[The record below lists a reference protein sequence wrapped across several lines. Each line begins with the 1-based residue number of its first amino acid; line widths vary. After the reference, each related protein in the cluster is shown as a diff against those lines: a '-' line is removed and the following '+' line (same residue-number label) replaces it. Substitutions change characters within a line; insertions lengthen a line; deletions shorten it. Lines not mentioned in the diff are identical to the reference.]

1 MTVFSSF
8 FPIRTIVA
16 LILLQKPTH
25 KTCTSIL
32 TQTYRHTHTYNELTQ
47 LICMNN
53 WHFNICV
60 ALIPLPGKYGACS
73 REKQKYETVTVA
85 IGGDPGGTG
94 GGGGDVSPLE
104 FFWGDRPPPPLD
116 FWKLEKYLF
125 KYLHFKHNES
135 NTKRLIQHKN
145 TTKHTKS
152 FKFCRALRA
161 QIPGQIIYRL
171 PWHCQPLA

>member
-1 MTVFSSF
+1 MRALPERLSKKWAHFKHIFKHFGVDDDSF
-8 FPIRTIVA
+8 LFVFPIRTIVA

-32 TQTYRHTHTYNELTQ
+32 TQKTYRHTHTYNELTQ

-94 GGGGDVSPLE
+94 GGGTCPPSNYSG
-104 FFWGDRPPPPLD
+104 GDRPPPRFLKA
-116 FWKLEKYLF
+116 WKISIHIF
-125 KYLHFKHNES
+125 AF
-135 NTKRLIQHKN
+135 
-145 TTKHTKS
+145 
-152 FKFCRALRA
+152 
-161 QIPGQIIYRL
+161 
-171 PWHCQPLA
+171 